1 MITEAET
8 LQMLALLVGAVVWA
22 MLLPRLI
29 RLAVDDE
36 AMARIGALFQPRWK
50 REAEFLARHIPDGDA
65 WGDAR

>member
-8 LQMLALLVGAVVWA
+8 VQMLVLLVGVVIWA

-29 RLAVDDE
+29 RLAADDQ
-36 AMARIGALFQPRWK
+36 AMARIAALFQPRWK
-50 REAEFLARHIPDGDA
+50 REAEFLARHIPDADA

>member
-8 LQMLALLVGAVVWA
+8 LQMLALLVGAVMWA

-36 AMARIGALFQPRWK
+36 AMARITALFQPRWK
-50 REAEFLARHIPDGDA
+50 REAEFLARNIPGGDA
-65 WGDAR
+65 WNG